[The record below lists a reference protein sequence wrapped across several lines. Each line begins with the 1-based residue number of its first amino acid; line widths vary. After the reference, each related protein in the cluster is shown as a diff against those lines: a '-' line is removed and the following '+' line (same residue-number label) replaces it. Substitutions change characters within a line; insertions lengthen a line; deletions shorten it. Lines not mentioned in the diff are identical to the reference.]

1 MKILYI
7 VQDFPT
13 VLPENGYRLKV
24 LSVWSYIGQRHDC
37 HVIGFGSG
45 MGSQEVSECETL
57 APRLTVIGA
66 LEKNTGLQLRWRQA
80 RRLVTGRGLAS
91 TARFEGGGLRE
102 AVESALATTQFD
114 VIHVDM
120 AALCEVIDWIPEGK
134 SVLSVNDA
142 LSLTTGRLVKV
153 ERSARK
159 RWRLMFEYRRAQDV
173 ERRVYRRFSA
183 VHVVS
188 DVDASYLRETAG
200 LKNVV
205 ERMVIMGDERIVP
218 RDIPRDLVTAGGA
231 PSIPA
236 GTNKTLREFRNDME
250 REYILFKLHEL
261 DWNVSK
267 AAQVLGIERTN
278 LHKKMK
284 SLEIHR
290 D

>member
-1 MKILYI
+1 MDKEITRVNRRTMEL
-7 VQDFPT
+7 
-13 VLPENGYRLKV
+13 LM
-24 LSVWSYIGQRHDC
+24 SYDWPGN
-37 HVIGFGSG
+37 V
-45 MGSQEVSECETL
+45 
-57 APRLTVIGA
+57 
-66 LEKNTGLQLRWRQA
+66 
-80 RRLVTGRGLAS
+80 
-91 TARFEGGGLRE
+91 RE
-102 AVESALATTQFD
+102 
-114 VIHVDM
+114 
-120 AALCEVIDWIPEGK
+120 
-134 SVLSVNDA
+134 
-142 LSLTTGRLVKV
+142 
-153 ERSARK
+153 
-159 RWRLMFEYRRAQDV
+159 
-173 ERRVYRRFSA
+173 
-183 VHVVS
+183 
-188 DVDASYLRETAG
+188 